1 MFCEILVKS
10 IDKFHQIEKNHQM
23 LVAANV
29 DKQPHPQPVAY
40 STGCRM
46 SFLF

>member
-23 LVAANV
+23 LVAANI
-29 DKQPHPQPVAY
+29 DKTNSSGNLVLIRQVA
-40 STGCRM
+40 G
-46 SFLF
+46 

>member
-10 IDKFHQIEKNHQM
+10 IDKFHQIEKNRQM

-29 DKQPHPQPVAY
+29 DKTNSSGNLSNMQQVA
-40 STGCRM
+40 G
-46 SFLF
+46 